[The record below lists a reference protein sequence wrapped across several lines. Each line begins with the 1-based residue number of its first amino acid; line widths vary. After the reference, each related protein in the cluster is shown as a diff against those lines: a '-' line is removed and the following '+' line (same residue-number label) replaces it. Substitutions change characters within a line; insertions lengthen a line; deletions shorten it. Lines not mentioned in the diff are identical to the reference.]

1 VANVKDLEATVDS
14 LTKLLSTKTKIIIN
28 LEMSKM
34 ENGLKVRSICH
45 CFLAAFSYI
54 SFFDLG

>member
-1 VANVKDLEATVDS
+1 MENVKDLEATVDS

-45 CFLAAFSYI
+45 RFSCRFLLHSLF
-54 SFFDLG
+54 